1 MASTAKDDWDSP
13 QGRRVKA
20 ACFRRDSSAQ
30 APCFWCGNPIDYGIG
45 PYRRG
50 GDVWAWSPEHRLPR
64 DRWPELALDP
74 ANIVAAHFHCN
85 AARQD
90 RAGLSA
96 MGVRSR
102 RW

>member
-1 MASTAKDDWDSP
+1 MPSTAKDSWDSP

-20 ACFRRDSSAQ
+20 ACFERDKAAN
-30 APCFWCGNPIDYGIG
+30 APCRWCGNPIDYRKG

-50 GDVWAWSPEHRLPR
+50 GDVWAWSPEHVLPR

-85 AARQD
+85 ASRQD
-90 RAGLSA
+90 RAGLA
-96 MGVRSR
+96 VMGVRSR